1 MKGFGKPK
9 MNLVKMTPTQFTS
22 TNLQEQLGNV
32 GLDCDQITAKSLDAQ
47 VKSVKNIIPDGEVQA
62 MSVYSPNAHPKEI
75 AANAAAD
82 DSSVRKNLNKVA
94 DGHWDL
100 ASDDHVNFSK
110 YEQAL
115 HSITHK
121 EYFDWLVANDPGFVG
136 SATGPT
142 EYKGNYSNADA
153 IQKLFEENS
162 VAASATVVKG
172 IDKASMLATMTN
184 AIAPLTDAALKENY
198 DQTNSRFVT
207 LVENY
212 NYDTKE
218 FDAVGA
224 VQIDWHLVIT
234 DYKRKDKDGG
244 DTHPTDLTISA
255 RSALYNDWDSIK
267 DDYNKLAKQFSLAPI
282 NFPSL

>member
-1 MKGFGKPK
+1 MKGFSNPK
-9 MNLVKMTPTQFTS
+9 MNLTQTTPTPFT
-22 TNLQEQLGNV
+22 TEDMKKQLENV
-32 GLDCDQITAKSLDAQ
+32 GLDCDQVTHENLASQISTVSNVLPNGA
-47 VKSVKNIIPDGEVQA
+47 VQA
-62 MSVYSPNAHPKEI
+62 MSIYSPKAHPTQL

-82 DSSVRKNLNKVA
+82 DANIRKNLNKIA

-100 ASDDHVNFSK
+100 ATDDHVNFSK

-121 EYFDWLVANDPGFVG
+121 AYFDWLVANDSGFIG

-142 EYKGNYSNADA
+142 EYKGNYSNAAA
-153 IQKLFEENS
+153 IQKLFEENA

-184 AIAPLTDAALKENY
+184 AIAPLTDAALSNY

-212 NYDTKE
+212 NYNTKE

-224 VQIDWHLVIT
+224 VQIDWHLKIK

-267 DDYNKLAKQFSLAPI
+267 DDYNKLVKQYGLAPI
-282 NFPSL
+282 DFPSM